1 MRGAASSARGR
12 GTSIAGAARWRLC
25 CVVTCPWHCVGCDPH
40 RVCIYGFIYGRRSS
54 CLLAL
59 HCGWLNDGR
68 RCGWVARGPRCS
80 ERWSDVVKYSVD
92 ASRDAVYAFVQS
104 PARDGGNLCVC
115 TPNDLHHASKLDHVP
130 SLHRAKLQRHII
142 GRRPGAAAGRRTHP
156 RATHPSPPAG
166 QPWLCDKQCPPGLNA
181 STTVSTGS

>member
-1 MRGAASSARGR
+1 MRQGNVYCRRCKVAAL
-12 GTSIAGAARWRLC
+12 LC
-25 CVVTCPWHCVGCDPH
+25 GYISMALCGLRH

-54 CLLAL
+54 CILAL
-59 HCGWLNDGR
+59 HCGWLNDGC

-142 GRRPGAAAGRRTHP
+142 GVGRARRLAEQTPARNTSI
-156 RATHPSPPAG
+156 ATRWPA
-166 QPWLCDKQCPPGLNA
+166 LALR
-181 STTVSTGS
+181 